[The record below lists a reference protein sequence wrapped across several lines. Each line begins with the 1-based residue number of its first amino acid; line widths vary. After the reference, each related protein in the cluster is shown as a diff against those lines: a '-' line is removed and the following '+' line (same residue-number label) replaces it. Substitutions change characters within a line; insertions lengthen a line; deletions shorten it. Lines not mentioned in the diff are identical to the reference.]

1 MGLIVKNLAGVLTN
15 FSREEKRVEKGSL
28 LALREA
34 ANLVVMAAKLNAP
47 VDEGDLEGAI
57 TAVEDRS
64 RTSLG
69 RFGVTTI
76 RVGVDTSKLD
86 LDSRK
91 GYDYSIRMHEDPN
104 YNLGP
109 LSEAKQATLAGV
121 TVGYK
126 YLERA
131 LKDNERLVRQRMEA
145 AIKRN
150 LGS

>member
-1 MGLIVKNLAGVLTN
+1 MGLIVKNLAGVLKS
-15 FSREEKRVEKGSL
+15 FARQESKVQKGSL

-57 TAVEDRS
+57 SAIEERN

-69 RFGVTTI
+69 RFGVTVI
-76 RVGVDTSKLD
+76 KVGVDTSKLD
-86 LDSRK
+86 LGSRN
-91 GYDYSIRMHEDPN
+91 GYDYSIRMHEDPD
-104 YNLGP
+104 YKLGP
-109 LSEAKQATLAGV
+109 LSEAKQATLGGV

-131 LKDNERLVRQRMEA
+131 LKDNERLARQRMEA
-145 AIKRN
+145 IIKRSV
-150 LGS
+150 GR

>member
-1 MGLIVKNLAGVLTN
+1 MGLTVKNLAGVLMN
-15 FSREEKRVEKGSL
+15 FAREEKKVQKGSI

-57 TAVEDRS
+57 SAIEDRS
-64 RTSLG
+64 RTALG
-69 RFGVTTI
+69 QFGVTTI

-104 YNLGP
+104 YKLGP

-150 LGS
+150 IG

>member
-1 MGLIVKNLAGVLTN
+1 MGLTVKNLAGVLMN
-15 FSREEKRVEKGSL
+15 FAREEKKVQKGSIQ
-28 LALREA
+28 ALREA

-57 TAVEDRS
+57 SAMEDRS
-64 RTSLG
+64 RTALG

-76 RVGVDTSKLD
+76 KVGVDTSKLD

-104 YNLGP
+104 YKLGP

-150 LGS
+150 IG